1 MVPFLLKTAIKLGA
15 GRALVYPNEISVPL
29 MPGFGLPPPP
39 EGMLSVKVVAGH
51 DLKGGLVSSVAS
63 LIDEIDPYVKL
74 EVREGRAARTA
85 TVQNAVRPLWGED
98 LDLVLDDAAMQ
109 VRLVVIGV

>member
-1 MVPFLLKTAIKLGA
+1 M
-15 GRALVYPNEISVPL
+15 LVYPNEISVPL

-85 TVQNAVRPLWGED
+85 TVQNAARPLWGED
-98 LDLVLDDAAMQ
+98 LDLVLDDAATQ
-109 VRLVVIGV
+109 VRAGGWLGVGGWGGGCEGFVD